1 MCECKKENPQSLQG
15 AFMRLLHRY
24 TEVNFGR
31 LKDMGVHPGQLPFLN
46 IISHKEGISQRE
58 LAECLHVK
66 PPTVAV
72 TVKRLEKA
80 DVIYRRPD
88 PNDMRVSRIYLTEKG
103 IRISAQIEVVDSGK

>member
-58 LAECLHVK
+58 LAECLAREA
-66 PPTVAV
+66 TDGGGDS
-72 TVKRLEKA
+72 EKVGEGRC
-80 DVIYRRPD
+80 DLPETG
-88 PNDMRVSRIYLTEKG
+88 SE
-103 IRISAQIEVVDSGK
+103 

>member
-46 IISHKEGISQRE
+46 IISHSHFKI
-58 LAECLHVK
+58 
-66 PPTVAV
+66 
-72 TVKRLEKA
+72 
-80 DVIYRRPD
+80 
-88 PNDMRVSRIYLTEKG
+88 
-103 IRISAQIEVVDSGK
+103 

>member
-66 PPTVAV
+66 PPTVAGDS
-72 TVKRLEKA
+72 EKVGEGRC
-80 DVIYRRPD
+80 DLPETG
-88 PNDMRVSRIYLTEKG
+88 SE
-103 IRISAQIEVVDSGK
+103 

>member
-46 IISHKEGISQRE
+46 IISHKEGISQR
-58 LAECLHVK
+58 
-66 PPTVAV
+66 
-72 TVKRLEKA
+72 
-80 DVIYRRPD
+80 
-88 PNDMRVSRIYLTEKG
+88 
-103 IRISAQIEVVDSGK
+103 